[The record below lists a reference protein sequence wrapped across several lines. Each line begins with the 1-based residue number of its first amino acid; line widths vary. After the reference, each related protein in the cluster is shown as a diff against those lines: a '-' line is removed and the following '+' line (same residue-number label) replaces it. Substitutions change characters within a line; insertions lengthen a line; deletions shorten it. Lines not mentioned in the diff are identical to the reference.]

1 MDETKARASKSAF
14 YNSVK
19 RWLVSEYAHELNA
32 TEEGRDLVAGNFRV
46 PRSEDEMA
54 RFHAFVIGTVNNH
67 SFSVVATPPSQ
78 GTREGAHKLSG
89 EELEELRYSG
99 TINGSLVPP
108 VFTRDDGAECFIAPE
123 GEINQVDAE
132 AQKDADEFG
141 FDKQGNFDPLKGMS
155 EERFDE
161 VLEKSTC
168 RTYQRC
174 FKMELADDQV
184 RASLNQTKC
193 EPKPNKVP
201 LPIQAHRC
209 KSKSWSRAWFHPP
222 SSTHP
227 VQGQ

>member
-1 MDETKARASKSAF
+1 MSRTPL
-14 YNSVK
+14 
-19 RWLVSEYAHELNA
+19 LVCHVLFVSPCLCVCACDAH
-32 TEEGRDLVAGNFRV
+32 
-46 PRSEDEMA
+46 M
-54 RFHAFVIGTVNNH
+54 HAYMHHAYMHTYIHTYMHTYTFN
-67 SFSVVATPPSQ
+67 PPPP
-78 GTREGAHKLSG
+78 THTHAHKH
-89 EELEELRYSG
+89 
-99 TINGSLVPP
+99 TH
-108 VFTRDDGAECFIAPE
+108 
-123 GEINQVDAE
+123 
-132 AQKDADEFG
+132 
-141 FDKQGNFDPLKGMS
+141 KQ
-155 EERFDE
+155 ERFDE

>member
-1 MDETKARASKSAF
+1 MLQIF
-14 YNSVK
+14 
-19 RWLVSEYAHELNA
+19 
-32 TEEGRDLVAGNFRV
+32 FRQI
-46 PRSEDEMA
+46 M
-54 RFHAFVIGTVNNH
+54 
-67 SFSVVATPPSQ
+67 
-78 GTREGAHKLSG
+78 
-89 EELEELRYSG
+89 
-99 TINGSLVPP
+99 
-108 VFTRDDGAECFIAPE
+108 
-123 GEINQVDAE
+123 QVDAE

-155 EERFDE
+155 EVLASSCQELLFLFATSCLSLLVCASVLAMHTCMHTCIMLTCTHTYIHTCIHTRLIPPPPTHTHAHKHTHKQERFDE